1 MDDIKDKTEYLSKKY
16 HSRYEKSV
24 YVDKTWTIPNIL
36 TFSRLVALPVLVYTL
51 FHLDRLGPIPTIAIG
66 GYMFVSDLLD
76 GVLAKAMG
84 QISIVGAIAD
94 PVIDK
99 VVIDTLA
106 VTFAIIGWLPVWAV
120 SLIILRDLG
129 IVAFGVKIY
138 LRYGTLV
145 TPVFLGRITPLAWGA
160 VFITAFAYMD
170 VLKWTFLSIAMVLTV
185 VSGYLY
191 YSRYSE
197 LIAKNER
204 DIE

>member
-1 MDDIKDKTEYLSKKY
+1 MDEVKDKSEYLHKKY
-16 HSRYEKSV
+16 HTRYEKSV
-24 YVDKTWTIPNIL
+24 YVDKIWTLPNIL
-36 TFSRLVALPVLVYTL
+36 TFSRLIALPFLVYTL
-51 FHLDRLGPIPTIAIG
+51 FHIDRLGPVPTIAIG
-66 GYMFVSDLLD
+66 GYMFLSDLLD

-106 VTFAIIGWLPVWAV
+106 ITFAVIGWLPVWAV

-129 IVAFGVKIY
+129 IVAFGMKIY

-170 VLKWTFLSIAMVLTV
+170 VLKWIFLSTAMVLTV

-197 LIAKNER
+197 LIAKKER
-204 DIE
+204 GDE